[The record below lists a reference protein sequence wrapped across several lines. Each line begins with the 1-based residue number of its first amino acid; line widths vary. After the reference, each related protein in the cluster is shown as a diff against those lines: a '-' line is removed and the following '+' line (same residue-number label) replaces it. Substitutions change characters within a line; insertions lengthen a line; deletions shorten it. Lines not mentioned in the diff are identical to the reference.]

1 MSALAEIEACRC
13 LVEELARLADIRVQT
28 LRRFAPPRRA
38 PFELAG
44 LALALW
50 GGWELARR
58 AWQFTLPIWLAAAGG
73 IALALFGYW
82 RVRADEKRTA
92 VALESPESRLILT
105 ALERRIAGVRRRLL
119 ASPVP
124 AAFHELT
131 ALAALE
137 REALAGETDLAACI
151 ARCQSALQPQS
162 DSYEQGLTM
171 LGLKKVSRRDGI
183 GRLRL
188 SLWRERRR

>member
-13 LVEELARLADIRVQT
+13 LVEELARLEDIRTRT

-44 LALALW
+44 LVLTLLC
-50 GGWELARR
+50 GWELARR
-58 AWQFTLPIWLAAAGG
+58 VRQFTPPIWLAAVGG
-73 IALALFGYW
+73 IALALFCYW
-82 RVRADEKRTA
+82 RIRADGRRIA

-105 ALERRIAGVRRRLL
+105 ALERRIAGVHRRLL

-124 AAFHELT
+124 AAFHQPI

-151 ARCQSALQPQS
+151 ARCQAATQPQP
-162 DSYEQGLTM
+162 DSYEQGLAM
-171 LGLKKVSRRDGI
+171 LGLKKASRRDDI

-188 SLWRERRR
+188 GLWRERRR